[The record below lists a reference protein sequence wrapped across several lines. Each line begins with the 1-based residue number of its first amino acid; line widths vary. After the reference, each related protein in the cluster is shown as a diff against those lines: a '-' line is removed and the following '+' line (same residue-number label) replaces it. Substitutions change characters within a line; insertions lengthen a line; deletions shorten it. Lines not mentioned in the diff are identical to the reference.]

1 MDSGKHVN
9 TEETKRLKA
18 KNLRYKKPIA
28 KGLNLCAMKEALW
41 DMQEACDEVQYY
53 MDGDDDTLINAL
65 DGDEDDAVEFKM
77 MFAGLSAE
85 CEQMQ
90 YDLENEYVPE
100 YLDIFFAAANKGGEM
115 LGYDTYECD
124 YYGLDSFES
133 NWAGDE
139 AAKKLKRLTK
149 DELIEATRRCFRVYQ
164 SYIGLQ
170 YRYDCIKSALDIL
183 RDRNTGHLQMVEQIE
198 SLYEKVDE
206 ETNGFKWTHIGGAL
220 SDFNR
225 LLENMPQEA
234 WIQ

>member
-85 CEQMQ
+85 
-90 YDLENEYVPE
+90 
-100 YLDIFFAAANKGGEM
+100 
-115 LGYDTYECD
+115 
-124 YYGLDSFES
+124 
-133 NWAGDE
+133 
-139 AAKKLKRLTK
+139 
-149 DELIEATRRCFRVYQ
+149 
-164 SYIGLQ
+164 
-170 YRYDCIKSALDIL
+170 
-183 RDRNTGHLQMVEQIE
+183 
-198 SLYEKVDE
+198 
-206 ETNGFKWTHIGGAL
+206 
-220 SDFNR
+220 
-225 LLENMPQEA
+225 
-234 WIQ
+234 